1 MGTSYPTK
9 SASLV
14 FADGGA
20 EKWGHYGRE
29 KGASDV
35 VTLWPTASGTA
46 PDVNRG
52 SFQVEWFS
60 VAFAF
65 SAR

>member
-1 MGTSYPTK
+1 MSVIG
-9 SASLV
+9 
-14 FADGGA
+14 DGGA

-35 VTLWPTASGTA
+35 VTRWPTGGATAS
-46 PDVNRG
+46 DVNRRR
-52 SFQVEWFS
+52 FQVEWFS
-60 VAFAF
+60 EDFAF